1 MNVGLPVAGAEGAGG
16 LVAGGEV
23 VGGVVSL
30 LAVPAVFVPEELL

>member
-1 MNVGLPVAGAEGAGG
+1 MGLPVAGAEGAGG

-30 LAVPAVFVPEELL
+30 LAVPVFVPEELL